1 MKILTALN
9 DINLNKRIKKD
20 LKELNILKDLI
31 YKEGIIEYLKVDQDI
46 DLIIINNNIPG
57 EIDIYTL
64 IKEILDLN
72 KYIEII
78 VILENEDIE
87 LRKYLSG
94 YSIEK
99 ILIDNKYNYDDLLK
113 LITNDNS
120 IKQKSL
126 EKEINELRKLVFE
139 REENTFKNRINKKV
153 RKVKEDLE
161 NKKKAKIKIK
171 ENKRINKSKVN
182 KKDKKIYISLSEDIQ
197 KYNIS
202 SIDITVRV
210 RGDLDKK
217 GKQCKE

>member
-20 LKELNILKDLI
+20 LKEQNILKDLI

-46 DLIIINNNIPG
+46 DLIIINNSIPG

-72 KYIEII
+72 KYIEVI

-87 LRKYLSG
+87 LRKFLSG

-120 IKQKSL
+120 IKQKAL
-126 EKEINELRKLVFE
+126 EKELNELRKLVFE

-153 RKVKEDLE
+153 RKVKEDLK
-161 NKKKAKIKIK
+161 NKKKSKLKIK
-171 ENKRINKSKVN
+171 ENKQTNKGRIN
-182 KKDKKIYISLSEDIQ
+182 KKDKKIYISFSEDIQ

-217 GKQCKE
+217 GK

>member
-20 LKELNILKDLI
+20 LKELNVLKDLV

-46 DLIIINNNIPG
+46 DLIIINNSIPG

-72 KYIEII
+72 KYIEVI

-87 LRKYLSG
+87 LRKFLSG

-99 ILIDNKYNYDDLLK
+99 ILINNKYNYDDLLK

-120 IKQKSL
+120 IKQKTL
-126 EKEINELRKLVFE
+126 EKELNELRKLVFE

-153 RKVKEDLE
+153 RKVKEELQ
-161 NKKKAKIKIK
+161 NKKKAKIQIK

-182 KKDKKIYISLSEDIQ
+182 KKDNKIYISLSEEIQ

-210 RGDLDKK
+210 KGDLDKK
-217 GKQCKE
+217 GK

>member
-20 LKELNILKDLI
+20 LKELNVLKDLI

-46 DLIIINNNIPG
+46 DLIIINNSIPG

-87 LRKYLSG
+87 LRKFLSG

-99 ILIDNKYNYDDLLK
+99 ILINNKYNYDDLLK

-126 EKEINELRKLVFE
+126 EKELNELRKLVFE

-153 RKVKEDLE
+153 RKVKEELQ

-171 ENKRINKSKVN
+171 ENKRINKNKIN
-182 KKDKKIYISLSEDIQ
+182 KKDNKIYISLSEEIQ

-210 RGDLDKK
+210 KGDLDKK
-217 GKQCKE
+217 GK

>member
-20 LKELNILKDLI
+20 LKELNVLKDLI

-46 DLIIINNNIPG
+46 DLIIINNSIPG

-87 LRKYLSG
+87 LRKFLSG

-99 ILIDNKYNYDDLLK
+99 ILINNKYNYDDLLK

-120 IKQKSL
+120 IKQKTL
-126 EKEINELRKLVFE
+126 EKELNELRKLVFE

-171 ENKRINKSKVN
+171 ENKRINKNKIN
-182 KKDKKIYISLSEDIQ
+182 KKDNKIYISLSEEIQ

-210 RGDLDKK
+210 KGDLDKK
-217 GKQCKE
+217 GK

>member
-20 LKELNILKDLI
+20 LKELNVLKDLI
-31 YKEGIIEYLKVDQDI
+31 YKEGIIEYLRVDKDI
-46 DLIIINNNIPG
+46 DLIILNNSIPG

-87 LRKYLSG
+87 LRKFLSG
-94 YSIEK
+94 YNIEK
-99 ILIDNKYNYDDLLK
+99 ILINNKYNYDDLLK

-120 IKQKSL
+120 IKQKAL
-126 EKEINELRKLVFE
+126 EKELNELRKLVFE

-153 RKVKEDLE
+153 RKVKEDLK
-161 NKKKAKIKIK
+161 NKKKSKLKIK
-171 ENKRINKSKVN
+171 ENKQTNKGRIN
-182 KKDKKIYISLSEDIQ
+182 KKDKKIYISFSEDIQ

-217 GKQCKE
+217 GK